1 MKIRHYQAADLLAIR
16 QLYKSTILQI
26 NAADYSPQ
34 QLAAWVGA
42 DNEQIN
48 AAWQKSLSM
57 HTTFVAVQAD
67 EIVGFADMAA
77 NGYLDRLYVAANSQR
92 QGIATA
98 LMTALEAAVVVKRYT
113 TAASITARP
122 FFERRGYEVI
132 QPQQV
137 IRDGISLTNYL
148 MAKTL
153 SVRN

>member
-1 MKIRHYQAADLLAIR
+1 MKIRRYQAVDLLAIR
-16 QLYKSTILQI
+16 QLFKSTVLQI
-26 NAADYSPQ
+26 NAADYSQQ

-42 DNEQIN
+42 DNEQVN
-48 AAWQKSLSM
+48 AAWQKSFGAHATL
-57 HTTFVAVQAD
+57 VAVQAD
-67 EIVGFADMAA
+67 EIVGFADMTA
-77 NGYLDRLYVAANSQR
+77 NGYLDRLYVAANFQR

-98 LMTALEAAVVVKRYT
+98 LATALEAAVVVKRYT

-122 FFERRGYEVI
+122 FFERHGYEVI
-132 QPQQV
+132 QTQQV